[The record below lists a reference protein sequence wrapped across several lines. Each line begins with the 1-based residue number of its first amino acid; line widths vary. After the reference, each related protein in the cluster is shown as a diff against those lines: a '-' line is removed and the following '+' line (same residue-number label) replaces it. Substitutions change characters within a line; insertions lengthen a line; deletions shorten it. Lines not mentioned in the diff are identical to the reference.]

1 MTFSK
6 SLSCVWPSNK
16 TTVAAVL
23 HLFKHTKSTRL
34 NCEWSNVKDEVKTFV
49 CGCEDFVNNILT
61 WDHAVSW
68 TWLQTCWRPELRPIR
83 RSFLHWPSKSRD
95 KSKWPHYNRIDT
107 VITVSRSQEIRVGP
121 TADLLYCVII
131 SFPTSPAT
139 VHSLLTAPKKLLL
152 WGHSQPL
159 WNWSLY
165 IPWQL
170 PSAPVISVMGGR
182 TSRWLLS
189 IPYTIIPTPTFDQ
202 GRNKNSLWSVSLRVF
217 TAAVCRWPGYTVLQ
231 CKALMPYSEKV

>member
-107 VITVSRSQEIRVGP
+107 VITVSRSQEIRDGP

-139 VHSLLTAPKKLLL
+139 VHSL
-152 WGHSQPL
+152 HSLHQKSSFYEAIPNL
-159 WNWSLY
+159 YGIGLYTFPDSCHQQQWSQWWEDGLHVGY
-165 IPWQL
+165 SPF
-170 PSAPVISVMGGR
+170 
-182 TSRWLLS
+182 
-189 IPYTIIPTPTFDQ
+189 PTQ
-202 GRNKNSLWSVSLRVF
+202 
-217 TAAVCRWPGYTVLQ
+217 
-231 CKALMPYSEKV
+231 